1 MPVYPGAPTRRS
13 APVPR
18 IGTQPLTVSA
28 ARSSPYSPAN
38 TRPRT
43 RNDRFSCSVQE
54 PGSCSRPL
62 HAGHRWA
69 SKQVPA
75 QLIPGPPVI
84 PGSDVAQSISTR
96 QQGFGCT
103 RLHDPHLT
111 RSRRAFSVTLT
122 TPALDRRSSRW
133 FAAAACTATAEGRPP
148 SLTQHRPATEK
159 HLRFGRGSFRTHP
172 GRDFFWLLAGSGGF
186 GRVPAWGSGCR
197 PARVVTFRSRVLG
210 GWSNVGNPGSVQ
222 GGFG

>member
-1 MPVYPGAPTRRS
+1 M
-13 APVPR
+13 PR

-28 ARSSPYSPAN
+28 ARSSPYSPGQ
-38 TRPRT
+38 TCSRDT
-43 RNDRFSCSVQE
+43 RNDRFSCSMQE

-75 QLIPGPPVI
+75 QLIPGPPTT
-84 PGSDVAQSISTR
+84 PGSDVTLSISTR

-122 TPALDRRSSRW
+122 TPALDRRSSRR
-133 FAAAACTATAEGRPP
+133 FVATTCTATTEGQPP
-148 SLTQHRPATEK
+148 SLTQHRPATEA
-159 HLRFGRGSFRTHP
+159 HLHSDRRSFRTHEDR
-172 GRDFFWLLAGSGGF
+172 GFFQE
-186 GRVPAWGSGCR
+186 R
-197 PARVVTFRSRVLG
+197 PIQA
-210 GWSNVGNPGSVQ
+210 
-222 GGFG
+222 